1 MSYATAITAFA
12 AQLDDESAASA
23 GLLHAERMRHYRANC
38 RINRVAALCN
48 TFATVEAL
56 VGADFFS
63 AMARFYVDATPAT
76 SANLHALGA
85 DFPDFIAGFAPAG
98 DLPYL
103 ADVARL
109 DWACWLAFLADDAE
123 AVPPAAL
130 AGFAPDTLESLTIT
144 LHPALQL
151 AQSAHWPLADLLAMH
166 QGGATA
172 DINANGQAL
181 LVLRADW
188 QQIAP
193 ARFAMYL
200 ALQQGAPVLAALEAA
215 LAVDEG
221 ALVGEWLG
229 WLFASGAVIAIT
241 EANGEQA

>member
-12 AQLDDESAASA
+12 ALLDDESATPI

-38 RINRVAALCN
+38 RINRVAALGN
-48 TFATVEAL
+48 TFATVQAL
-56 VGADFFS
+56 VGEDFFA

-85 DFPDFIAGFAPAG
+85 DFPDFIAGFAPAN

-123 AVPPAAL
+123 AVQPAAL
-130 AGFAPDTLESLTIT
+130 AGFAPDALESLTLT

-151 AQSAHWPLADLLAMH
+151 VQSAHWPLADLLAMH
-166 QGGATA
+166 QGGAAA
-172 DINANGQAL
+172 DINAGGQAL

-200 ALQQGAPVLAALEAA
+200 ALQRGAPVLAALEAA

-229 WLFASGAVIAIT
+229 WLFASAAVCGLQT
-241 EANGEQA
+241 VNGELS

>member
-12 AQLDDESAASA
+12 ALLDNESAAPA

-38 RINRVAALCN
+38 RINRVAALGN

-56 VGADFFS
+56 VGEDFFA
-63 AMARFYVDATPAT
+63 AMARVYVDATPAT

-123 AVPPAAL
+123 AVPAAALAELSPAAL
-130 AGFAPDTLESLTIT
+130 ETLTVT

-166 QGGATA
+166 QGGAAA
-172 DINANGQAL
+172 DINAGGQAL
-181 LVLRADW
+181 LVLRAEW
-188 QQIAP
+188 QQIPP
-193 ARFAMYL
+193 ARFALYR
-200 ALQQGAPVLAALEAA
+200 ALQQGESVLAALEAA
-215 LAVDEG
+215 LAVDDR
-221 ALVGEWLG
+221 APVGEWLG
-229 WLFASGAVIAIT
+229 WLFASAAVCGLQT
-241 EANGEQA
+241 VNGELS